1 MELSGKC
8 LSLVQ
13 TVFDM
18 KKILLALALSLAAV
32 CATAQ
37 DLSVL
42 GKAAR
47 MAYDYLSKEGYRPE
61 IDEDNDVAFKVQGY
75 TFYAENNTDD
85 PTLLRFMAPYIY
97 EVDLENEEELDN
109 ALIACNNFT
118 RSKKLVRAAI
128 NSGGGVTLYA
138 DTYIG
143 QGDNDM
149 TEFIEAAIDFMVRG
163 IPVWRES
170 FKELSAE

>member
-1 MELSGKC
+1 
-8 LSLVQ
+8 
-13 TVFDM
+13 M

-97 EVDLENEEELDN
+97 EVD
-109 ALIACNNFT
+109 FT

-163 IPVWRES
+163 IPIWRES